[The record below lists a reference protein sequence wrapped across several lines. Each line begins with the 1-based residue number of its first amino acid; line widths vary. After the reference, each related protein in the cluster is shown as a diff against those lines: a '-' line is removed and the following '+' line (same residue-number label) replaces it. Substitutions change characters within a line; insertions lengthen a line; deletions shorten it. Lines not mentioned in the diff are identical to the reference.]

1 MFREAFGNFRAR
13 FFGVAFIAVGLFVL
27 AGCGGSIGGGGGGGE
42 EGSEEG
48 GGGSVEMDLA
58 TVYDAEAPQSLGA
71 ERFAELVEE
80 KSGGEVTASFFPG
93 GSLGTETDNFN
104 AVSNG
109 ELDMVLGGGLGID
122 MFASEFYFFQ
132 TPFLMRDM
140 DHVNAF
146 LESDLHDQM
155 IDRMAESNVQFLG
168 HISRGARNTTANQ
181 AFTTPEEMEGI
192 SLRLSEIP
200 TWVAVWEGMGVSA
213 TPVALPE
220 LYSALQTG
228 VVNASEGPYEQI
240 ATFSLQEVQ
249 DHVINTEHIFEVTQI
264 WINSDLYDSMT
275 DEQQQWVDEASEE
288 AVEYANQ
295 ESERMEAE
303 FLQELE
309 DGGMEVIDPEREAF
323 LEAAQPALEQL
334 FEEQFTVTTYEE
346 VMQLADEN

>member
-1 MFREAFGNFRAR
+1 MGNFGVR
-13 FFGVAFIAVGLFVL
+13 FVGAAFVAAGLFVL
-27 AGCGGSIGGGGGGGE
+27 AGCGGTVGGGE
-42 EGSEEG
+42 GEG
-48 GGGSVEMDLA
+48 GGGDGDSIEMDLA
-58 TVYDAEAPQSLGA
+58 TVYDAEAPQSMGA
-71 ERFAELVEE
+71 ERFTELVEE
-80 KSGGEVTASFFPG
+80 KSGGQITANFFPG

-146 LESDLHDQM
+146 LESGLHDQM
-155 IDRMAESNVQFLG
+155 AEAMDENNVHLLG
-168 HISRGARNTTANQ
+168 HISRGARNSTSNQ
-181 AFTTPEEMEGI
+181 PFTTPEEMDGI

-200 TWVAVWEGMGVSA
+200 TWVAVWEGIGVDA

-228 VVNASEGPYEQI
+228 VVDASEGPYEQI

-249 DHVINTEHIFEVTQI
+249 SHVVNTEHIFEVTQV
-264 WINSDLYDSMT
+264 WIGTELYESLT
-275 DEQQQWVDEASEE
+275 DEQRQWVDEAAEE
-288 AVEYANQ
+288 AVAFANE
-295 ESERMEAE
+295 ESERMEQE

-309 DGGMEVIDPEREAF
+309 DGGMEVIDPDREAF
-323 LEAAQPALEQL
+323 LEAAQPVLEDL
-334 FEEQFTVTTYEE
+334 FDEQFTVTTYDE
-346 VMQLADEN
+346 VMQLADES